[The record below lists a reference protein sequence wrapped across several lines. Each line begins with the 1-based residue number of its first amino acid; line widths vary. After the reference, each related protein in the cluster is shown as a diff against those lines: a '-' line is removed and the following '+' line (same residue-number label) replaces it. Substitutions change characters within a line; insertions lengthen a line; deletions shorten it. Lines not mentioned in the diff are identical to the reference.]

1 VFPYLEPGSQVHAAS
16 VFLCKDERQEDV
28 AGVSMKEK
36 GLEGVGA
43 TTIYMY
49 NERKEYCMG
58 MPPVAL

>member
-28 AGVSMKEK
+28 AGVSIKEK

-43 TTIYMY
+43 TTIY
-49 NERKEYCMG
+49 NETKKRECMG
-58 MPPVAL
+58 MQP